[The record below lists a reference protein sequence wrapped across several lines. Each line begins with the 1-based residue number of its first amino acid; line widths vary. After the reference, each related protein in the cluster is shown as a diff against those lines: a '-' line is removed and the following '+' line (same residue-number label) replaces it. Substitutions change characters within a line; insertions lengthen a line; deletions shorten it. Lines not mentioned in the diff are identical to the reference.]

1 MTVEASIHTPVT
13 PAQSDLFLSFI
24 LPLGPGGP
32 GNPIPGCPTAPFSPG
47 RPGLPGSPGFPLS
60 PLQIKTRQ
68 MFTQRLTSEEQD
80 HPDIQTKSN
89 RVLYLGVQGNQVAQ
103 EGHLPQEVQG
113 AI

>member
-1 MTVEASIHTPVT
+1 MEAAIHTPVT
-13 PAQSDLFLSFI
+13 PALLDLFLNFI

-68 MFTQRLTSEEQD
+68 MLTQRLSSEEQN
-80 HPDIQTKSN
+80 HPDNQIKIH
-89 RVLYLGVQGNQVAQ
+89 RLLYLGVQGNQVVQ